1 MNVEL
6 VVDSDGNQDT
16 SRDALSAPVHPPPQT
31 LSRHRESR
39 TMDRAACRPG
49 HYTGSEGS
57 IAEAL
62 SAFYRPSTEITRC
75 IPLCYEACRV

>member
-1 MNVEL
+1 MH
-6 VVDSDGNQDT
+6 
-16 SRDALSAPVHPPPQT
+16 RSAFSASQT

-39 TMDRAACRPG
+39 TMDRTARRPG

-57 IAEAL
+57 VDLAKAL

-75 IPLCYEACRV
+75 IPLCYEARRV